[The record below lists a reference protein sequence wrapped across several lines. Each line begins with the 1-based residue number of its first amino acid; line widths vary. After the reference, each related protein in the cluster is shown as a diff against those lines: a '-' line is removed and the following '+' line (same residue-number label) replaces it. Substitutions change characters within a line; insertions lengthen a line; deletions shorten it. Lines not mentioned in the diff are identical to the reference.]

1 METQDL
7 TLTLRLMLSIQS
19 LESQI
24 THQSLFTDSTT
35 DAVIGSGGDAGSI
48 GDGGDG
54 GGINID
60 GSRGSGKTPGV
71 GGESPNPG
79 TLELNGV
86 FGSLLGSK
94 TATSQ
99 LMLVTPLQQEV
110 LVDGQF
116 LAPRVLIGLTLESPH
131 VPTTPQIKLGFLM
144 TADKRLLTASKSLE
158 DSKQVTQSVTPV
170 VLESMMVEMEEVVP
184 LVEMVV

>member
-1 METQDL
+1 M
-7 TLTLRLMLSIQS
+7 
-19 LESQI
+19 
-24 THQSLFTDSTT
+24 
-35 DAVIGSGGDAGSI
+35 IGSGGDVGSI

-99 LMLVTPLQQEV
+99 LMLVTPLTGSAGGRSISCTKGSYWTD
-110 LVDGQF
+110 LG
-116 LAPRVLIGLTLESPH
+116 ISPCSNNS
-131 VPTTPQIKLGFLM
+131 T
-144 TADKRLLTASKSLE
+144 DKIRFFDEWTR
-158 DSKQVTQSVTPV
+158 DC
-170 VLESMMVEMEEVVP
+170 
-184 LVEMVV
+184 

>member
-1 METQDL
+1 
-7 TLTLRLMLSIQS
+7 ML
-19 LESQI
+19 
-24 THQSLFTDSTT
+24 
-35 DAVIGSGGDAGSI
+35 GSI

-86 FGSLLGSK
+86 FGLSLVQRQ
-94 TATSQ
+94 ASQ
-99 LMLVTPLQQEV
+99 LMLVTPLKAGNN

-116 LAPRVLIGLTLESPH
+116 LC
-131 VPTTPQIKLGFLM
+131 QGFLL
-144 TADKRLLTASKSLE
+144 D
-158 DSKQVTQSVTPV
+158 
-170 VLESMMVEMEEVVP
+170 
-184 LVEMVV
+184 

>member
-1 METQDL
+1 M
-7 TLTLRLMLSIQS
+7 
-19 LESQI
+19 
-24 THQSLFTDSTT
+24 
-35 DAVIGSGGDAGSI
+35 IGSGGDAGSI

-94 TATSQ
+94 TKAITTYVGDSIATGSFGGRSISCTKGSYWTD
-99 LMLVTPLQQEV
+99 L
-110 LVDGQF
+110 G
-116 LAPRVLIGLTLESPH
+116 ISPCSNNS
-131 VPTTPQIKLGFLM
+131 TDKIRFFDDT
-144 TADKRLLTASKSLE
+144 DKRLLTASKSLE